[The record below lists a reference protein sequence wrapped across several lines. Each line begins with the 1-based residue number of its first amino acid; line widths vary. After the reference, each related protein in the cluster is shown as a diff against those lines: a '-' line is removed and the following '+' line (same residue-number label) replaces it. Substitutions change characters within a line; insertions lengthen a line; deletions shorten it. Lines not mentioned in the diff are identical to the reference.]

1 MPPSSSARRRGLAR
15 MLATQIGF
23 SQRANCQLPNYNGNC
38 ARGTANVT
46 LDMAI
51 PIAPPGIG
59 RAGDEN
65 DPSDTAVS
73 AATAT
78 PPRRSGYRAGAEAGD
93 GLNQP
98 PGTPRDNAPVIA
110 RAAPA
115 RRHADRAPQS
125 ARPRSPAATR
135 PGRTE
140 RRPHSRRPELPH
152 PARRPAAPHQ
162 PPGAAV
168 AAHPRATPW
177 STRPGSGLH
186 RPGHTS
192 IVPAEPAE
200 TTVRHPTTPH
210 QRMHDWRH
218 S

>member
-1 MPPSSSARRRGLAR
+1 MGVGR

-51 PIAPPGIG
+51 PIAPPDIG

-73 AATAT
+73 TATAT
-78 PPRRSGYRAGAEAGD
+78 PPRRSRYRAGAEAGD

-98 PGTPRDNAPVIA
+98 PDTPRDNTPVIA

-115 RRHADRAPQS
+115 RRPRPAIGPPPQP
-125 ARPRSPAATR
+125 RPTR
-135 PGRTE
+135 PGRTD
-140 RRPHSRRPELPH
+140 RRPSPRRPELPH
-152 PARRPAAPHQ
+152 PARRPSAPHQ
-162 PPGAAV
+162 PPGAAG

-177 STRPGSGLH
+177 TARPGSGLH
-186 RPGHTS
+186 RPGHAS
-192 IVPAEPAE
+192 IVPAQPAE
-200 TTVRHPTTPH
+200 TTVRHATTPH